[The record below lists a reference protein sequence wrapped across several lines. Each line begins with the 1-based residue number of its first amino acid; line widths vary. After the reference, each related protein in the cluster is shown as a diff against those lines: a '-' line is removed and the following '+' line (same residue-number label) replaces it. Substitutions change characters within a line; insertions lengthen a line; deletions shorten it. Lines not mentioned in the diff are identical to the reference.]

1 MDIFLIGLSIICLVI
16 GLLGC
21 ILPMLPGPPLAYVGL
36 LLLHATEY
44 AQFSSTQLWSCL
56 FAVVVVQ
63 ILDYI
68 TPILGSK
75 YSGGTKWGNWGCV
88 IGTIMGV
95 FFLPLG
101 IIIGPFIGAIVGELL
116 GGRGLSQA
124 MKAGLGSLVGF
135 LLGTVVKL
143 LLCGYLVY
151 LFILFI
157 VEVF

>member
-1 MDIFLIGLSIICLVI
+1 MDIFLIGLSIICLVV

-56 FAVVVVQ
+56 FAVIVVQ

-101 IIIGPFIGAIVGELL
+101 IIIGPFIGAIAGELL

-151 LFILFI
+151 LFL

>member
-56 FAVVVVQ
+56 FAVIVVQ

-101 IIIGPFIGAIVGELL
+101 IIIGPFIGAIAGELL

-143 LLCGYLVY
+143 LLCGYLGY
-151 LFILFI
+151 LFI

>member
-88 IGTIMGV
+88 IGTIMGM

-101 IIIGPFIGAIVGELL
+101 IIIGPLIGAIAGELL

-151 LFILFI
+151 LFI

>member
-1 MDIFLIGLSIICLVI
+1 MDIFLIGLSIICLVV

-56 FAVVVVQ
+56 FAVIVVQ

-101 IIIGPFIGAIVGELL
+101 IIIGPFIGAIAGELL

-151 LFILFI
+151 LFI

>member
-56 FAVVVVQ
+56 FAVIVVQ

-101 IIIGPFIGAIVGELL
+101 IIIGPFIGAIAGELL

-151 LFILFI
+151 LFI

>member
-1 MDIFLIGLSIICLVI
+1 MDIFLIGLSIICLVV

-56 FAVVVVQ
+56 FAVIVVQ

-151 LFILFI
+151 LFI

>member
-56 FAVVVVQ
+56 FAVIVVQ

-101 IIIGPFIGAIVGELL
+101 IIIGPFIGAIAGELL

-151 LFILFI
+151 LFL

>member
-44 AQFSSTQLWSCL
+44 AQFSSTQLWNCL
-56 FAVVVVQ
+56 FAVIVVQ

-101 IIIGPFIGAIVGELL
+101 IIIGPFIGAIAGELL

-151 LFILFI
+151 LFI

>member
-56 FAVVVVQ
+56 FAVIVVQ

-88 IGTIMGV
+88 IGTIMGM

-101 IIIGPFIGAIVGELL
+101 IIIGPFIGAIAGELL

-151 LFILFI
+151 LFL

>member
-1 MDIFLIGLSIICLVI
+1 MDIFLIGLSIICLVV

-44 AQFSSTQLWSCL
+44 AQFSSIQLWSCL
-56 FAVVVVQ
+56 FAVIVVQ

-151 LFILFI
+151 LFI

>member
-1 MDIFLIGLSIICLVI
+1 
-16 GLLGC
+16 
-21 ILPMLPGPPLAYVGL
+21 
-36 LLLHATEY
+36 
-44 AQFSSTQLWSCL
+44 
-56 FAVVVVQ
+56 
-63 ILDYI
+63 
-68 TPILGSK
+68 
-75 YSGGTKWGNWGCV
+75 
-88 IGTIMGV
+88 MGV

-101 IIIGPFIGAIVGELL
+101 IIIGPFIGAIAGELL

-151 LFILFI
+151 LFI

>member
-1 MDIFLIGLSIICLVI
+1 MDIFFIGLSIICLVV

-56 FAVVVVQ
+56 FAVIVVQ

-101 IIIGPFIGAIVGELL
+101 IIIGPFIGAIAGELL

-143 LLCGYLVY
+143 LLCGYLIY
-151 LFILFI
+151 LFL

>member
-56 FAVVVVQ
+56 FAVIVVQ

-88 IGTIMGV
+88 IGTIMGM

-101 IIIGPFIGAIVGELL
+101 IIIGPFIGAIAGELL

-151 LFILFI
+151 LFI

>member
-88 IGTIMGV
+88 IGTIMGM

-101 IIIGPFIGAIVGELL
+101 IIIGSFIGAIAGELL

-151 LFILFI
+151 LFL

>member
-56 FAVVVVQ
+56 FAVIVVQ

-88 IGTIMGV
+88 IGTMMGM

-101 IIIGPFIGAIVGELL
+101 IIIGPFIGAIAGELL

-151 LFILFI
+151 LFI